1 METTVLISIGALVVA
16 ALGLILNAKKDTKQD
31 AAALA
36 EIKTGMNT
44 ANAGISDIRVEL
56 RTMQSDINNHSARL
70 ARVEAIVENNTH
82 RLEML
87 EKQ

>member
-1 METTVLISIGALVVA
+1 MISLRILEFSVESISTRPNAGFA
-16 ALGLILNAKKDTKQD
+16 AGSSGWWSVSARR
-31 AAALA
+31 AR
-36 EIKTGMNT
+36 T

-56 RTMQSDINNHSARL
+56 RTMQGDINNHSARL

>member
-1 METTVLISIGALVVA
+1 MDSRDF
-16 ALGLILNAKKDTKQD
+16 LGRGVKFPLQVDPR
-31 AAALA
+31 
-36 EIKTGMNT
+36 TGKFSMV
-44 ANAGISDIRVEL
+44 SHEEDIREAIEIIL
-56 RTMQSDINNHSARL
+56 RTMQGDINNHSARL